1 MINFRFHLASLIAVF
16 LALAVGIVMGST
28 VIKEATVDVLRSQIH
43 RVERTSDAR
52 QHTND
57 QLRGQVGD
65 LDEYVRE
72 SSQYAVRGTLAGV
85 TVAVVAVRGVDGAAT
100 KATTQL
106 VQAAGGF
113 TPGILWLE
121 PSWALKTPD
130 DTRKLGALLGEPD
143 APAKRVRDDALNALA
158 RRLSGSVAV
167 TTGLGVPTAPVTT
180 PPTTEQ
186 GGTDLLTALVDGG
199 FVSLENVGNQ
209 TDKTFSLADFPGAT
223 ARVLL
228 VDGTDGTPDVNAL
241 VMPLARSLVSMRVP
255 TAVGSVYREQQGKPG
270 RASLVSAIRSDGTL
284 SKEVSTVD
292 DLDLGAGQVA
302 SVLALAE
309 LESRVGH
316 YGYGAGASAVVPPAK
331 PS

>member
-43 RVERTSDAR
+43 RVERTSNAR
-52 QHTND
+52 ERTND
-57 QLRGQVGD
+57 QLRGRVGD
-65 LDEYVRE
+65 LDQFVRE
-72 SSQYAVRGTLAGV
+72 SSAYAVRGTLAGV
-85 TVAVVAVRGVDGAAT
+85 TVAVVAVRGVDGDAA

-106 VQAAGGF
+106 VQDAGGF

-121 PSWALKTPD
+121 PSWSLKSAD
-130 DTRKLGALLGEPD
+130 DTRTLGTLLGEPD
-143 APAKRVRDDALNALA
+143 APARRIRDDALNALA
-158 RRLSGSVAV
+158 RRLSGA
-167 TTGLGVPTAPVTT
+167 APVTAT
-180 PPTTEQ
+180 P
-186 GGTDLLTALVDGG
+186 GAGDLLGALVDGG
-199 FVSLENVGNQ
+199 FVSLENVGSQ

-228 VDGTDGTPDVNAL
+228 VEGTDGTPEVNAI
-241 VMPLARSLVSMRVP
+241 VPPLARSLASMRVP
-255 TAVGSVYREQQGKPG
+255 TEVGSVYRDQQGKPG
-270 RASLVSAIRSDGTL
+270 RASLLSAIRGDSTL
-284 SKEVSTVD
+284 SKQVSTVD

-316 YGYGAGASAVVPPAK
+316 YGYGNGASAVVPPAK